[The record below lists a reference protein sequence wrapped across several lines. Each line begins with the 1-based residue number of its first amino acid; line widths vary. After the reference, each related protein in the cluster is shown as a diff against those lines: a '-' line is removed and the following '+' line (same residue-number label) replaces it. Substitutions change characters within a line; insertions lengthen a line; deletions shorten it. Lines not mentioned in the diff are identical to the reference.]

1 MKFPVRPL
9 VSVTQDQTPFLRLC
23 VLTVAFL
30 RPVNVTLL
38 PDRVAVNDELL
49 ELDELDEL
57 DEPDPPRVAVTSADW
72 PPATTL

>member
-23 VLTVAFL
+23 ALTVAFL

-38 PDRVAVNDELL
+38 PERVAVTLLDEDELL
-49 ELDELDEL
+49 ELL
-57 DEPDPPRVAVTSADW
+57 DEPDLPRVAVTSADW